1 MKFYD
6 KLIFLIN
13 EKGISKRHFSQEIG
27 ITAGTLTR
35 WDKRGSMPRSETI
48 VRIAKYFGV
57 TIHSLTDDSR
67 DIEYLKNVR
76 SEKAHPGENQSGDI
90 PEEADPDDPAECP
103 FCGKGTVLAK
113 IATTYYFLSEHLM
126 RKGGVDMDG
135 ETMGQIIGD
144 MPHLPTMKYAGFC
157 CTSCGK
163 KWDKSKYAP
172 VKNES
177 GLIHFEKQEGK
188 VKRGRKNNV

>member
-13 EKGISKRHFSQEIG
+13 EKCISKKHFLQEIG
-27 ITAGTLTR
+27 ITAGALTHGK
-35 WDKRGSMPRSETI
+35 KRGSKPQRET
-48 VRIAKYFGV
+48 VRRIALYFGV
-57 TIHSLTDDSR
+57 TAESLLDDDR
-67 DIEYLKNVR
+67 DIEYITDVQP
-76 SEKAHPGENQSGDI
+76 EEAHAVENI
-90 PEEADPDDPAECP
+90 PEEAEPDDPTECP
-103 FCGKGTVLAK
+103 FCGKGTVFAK

-144 MPHLPTMKYAGFC
+144 MPHLPTMKYAGFS

-163 KWDKSKYAP
+163 EWNKSKYAP

-188 VKRGRKNNV
+188 VKRGRKNNI